1 MSLVRTRPS
10 LATGV
15 LFCEA
20 LEKSSAAASAAPA
33 APTPATRAAAPAP
46 APVPVAAGISL
57 AAVAPNEEE
66 VGVASFFSSFRWLSD
81 ADRRSLLT
89 DRLSTRRKGGV
100 PVYERMLPGE
110 SGRKFN
116 GSGVRS
122 RLMLVLDADLRGNG
136 VSGEEVE
143 AYDFFSVLAVLLSE
157 MLLRCW
163 CSCCCGVD
171 SVVCSCGVGLLDRFL
186 MASFS
191 GSGVWG
197 GGDGSRSL
205 GVPCDLMLSRR
216 SLSAPR
222 DLRRNLSFPGERAGC
237 SSSIPSIAPDL
248 RADGDSN
255 RALSRCFGVLL
266 GVVSGQ
272 SFRCTPLSRM
282 LGFSWRIALETCG
295 ESVTNPLSRLASG
308 EACRFRELLCDDKPP
323 WRLSG
328 SSSEPSSWTG
338 GRLEIDRRKSVL
350 LDTRGMG
357 RRLCRDSNSSAG
369 SSCSAISLVAN
380 TSSSAMS
387 SGNEKALFT
396 GDGDRDRSRRCLSFL
411 PSFASGA
418 SLGIVSESC
427 RAMPQLSSILL
438 SSGNECLLV
447 GDSRTGS

>member
-33 APTPATRAAAPAP
+33 APTPATRAPAAP
-46 APVPVAAGISL
+46 AAGISL

-81 ADRRSLLT
+81 TDRRSLLT

-100 PVYERMLPGE
+100 AVYERVLPGE

-122 RLMLVLDADLRGNG
+122 RLMLVLDADLLGNG
-136 VSGEEVE
+136 VSGDEVE
-143 AYDFFSVLAVLLSE
+143 AYDFFSVLAALLSE

-171 SVVCSCGVGLLDRFL
+171 SAAACSCGVDLLDRFL

-216 SLSAPR
+216 SLSAPG
-222 DLRRNLSFPGERAGC
+222 DLRRNLSLPGERARC
-237 SSSIPSIAPDL
+237 SSSVPSIVPDL

-255 RALSRCFGVLL
+255 RALSRCFGVLF

-282 LGFSWRIALETCG
+282 LGFSWRMALETCG
-295 ESVTNPLSRLASG
+295 ESVTNPLSRWASG
-308 EACRFRELLCDDKPP
+308 DGGRFRELLCEDKPP
-323 WRLSG
+323 
-328 SSSEPSSWTG
+328 
-338 GRLEIDRRKSVL
+338 
-350 LDTRGMG
+350 
-357 RRLCRDSNSSAG
+357 
-369 SSCSAISLVAN
+369 
-380 TSSSAMS
+380 
-387 SGNEKALFT
+387 
-396 GDGDRDRSRRCLSFL
+396 
-411 PSFASGA
+411 
-418 SLGIVSESC
+418 
-427 RAMPQLSSILL
+427 
-438 SSGNECLLV
+438 
-447 GDSRTGS
+447 